1 MQAGCQT
8 RPHDL
13 GPKPRSCRNKLGHR
27 NKNNEAKSK
36 EEVTFTNSVKS
47 MGNAQESALSE
58 LLLDSLLNLS
68 VGLYIHVRGRFIL

>member
-1 MQAGCQT
+1 
-8 RPHDL
+8 
-13 GPKPRSCRNKLGHR
+13 
-27 NKNNEAKSK
+27 
-36 EEVTFTNSVKS
+36 